1 MERTQRTEVITR
13 EQNKAYRAVSENKR
27 KLTLQEYRT
36 LRGQIASGQPEAAL
50 KGLAKLLARKEK
62 ANGQT
67 H

>member
-1 MERTQRTEVITR
+1 MSEAITR
-13 EQNKAYRAVSENKR
+13 EQHVAYRAVSENKR

-50 KGLAKLLARKEK
+50 KGLAKLLERWSK